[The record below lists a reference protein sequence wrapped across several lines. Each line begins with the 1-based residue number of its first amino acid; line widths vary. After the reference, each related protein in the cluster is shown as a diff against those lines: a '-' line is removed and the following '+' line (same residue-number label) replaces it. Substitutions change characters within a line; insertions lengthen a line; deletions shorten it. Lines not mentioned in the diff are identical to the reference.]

1 MIIVLNNKC
10 NLDSKEF
17 DFYYDNLKNIISR
30 HSFVLCPSNIY
41 LTRVN
46 CSNILLGS
54 QNVSCFE
61 NGSYTGEVSAKQL
74 KSIGVEYTIVGHSE
88 RRNYQKEDNATIQK
102 KIKELLNQNIIP
114 ILCVGETKEEKDN
127 NQTIDKI
134 HKELEECLNNLQN
147 IDKVI
152 IAYEPIWAIGTGN
165 TLTKKEIEEI
175 LLNIK
180 KSYPNNKL
188 IYGGSVNENNIK
200 DLKDSKIIDGFLL
213 GGLSLKIDKLKS
225 FLENIEEV

>member
-1 MIIVLNNKC
+1 MLIVLNNKC
-10 NLDSKEF
+10 NLDRKEF
-17 DFYYDNLKNIISR
+17 DCYYDNLKNIVSR

-41 LTRVN
+41 LTKVK

-54 QNVSCFE
+54 QNVSSFD
-61 NGSYTGEVSAKQL
+61 NGSYTGEVSARQL
-74 KSIGVEYTIVGHSE
+74 KKLGVEYTIVGHSE
-88 RRNYQKEDNATIQK
+88 RRKYQKEDNATIQQ
-102 KIKELLNQNIIP
+102 KIKELLNQDIIP
-114 ILCVGETKEEKDN
+114 ILCIGETKEEKDN

-134 HKELEECLNNLQN
+134 YTELEECLKNLQN

-180 KSYPNNKL
+180 KIYPNNKL

-213 GGLSLKIDKLKS
+213 GGLSLKVDKLKS
-225 FLENIEEV
+225 FLETIEEV

>member
-1 MIIVLNNKC
+1 MLIVLNNKC
-10 NLDSKEF
+10 NLDRKEF
-17 DFYYDNLKNIISR
+17 DCYYDNLKNIVSR

-41 LTRVN
+41 LTKVK

-54 QNVSCFE
+54 QNVSSFD
-61 NGSYTGEVSAKQL
+61 NGSYTGEVSARQL
-74 KSIGVEYTIVGHSE
+74 KKLGVEYTIVGHSE
-88 RRNYQKEDNATIQK
+88 RRKYQKEDNATIQQ
-102 KIKELLNQNIIP
+102 KIKELLNQDIIP
-114 ILCVGETKEEKDN
+114 ILCIGETKEEKDN

-134 HKELEECLNNLQN
+134 YTELEECLKNLQN

-175 LLNIK
+175 LLSIK
-180 KSYPNNKL
+180 KIYPNNKL

-213 GGLSLKIDKLKS
+213 GGLSLKVDKLKS